1 MTLRYNK
8 SKEEIELSHTFLI
21 GDDILLCHK
30 VHHHFRSDD
39 SGVTEVNE
47 GQTAEE
53 EVHGGVQVGA
63 EHDQDDHS
71 QVPQHCEQ
79 VDSKEEEEQRKL
91 QL

>member
-1 MTLRYNK
+1 MTLCNSKNK
-8 SKEEIELSHTFLI
+8 ETVELSHAFRV
-21 GDDILLCHK
+21 GDDVLLCQK
-30 VHHHFRSDD
+30 VYQHFGGND
-39 SGVTEVNE
+39 SRMAEINE

-63 EHDQDDHS
+63 EQDQDDHS

-79 VDSKEEEEQRKL
+79 VDSKEEEEQG